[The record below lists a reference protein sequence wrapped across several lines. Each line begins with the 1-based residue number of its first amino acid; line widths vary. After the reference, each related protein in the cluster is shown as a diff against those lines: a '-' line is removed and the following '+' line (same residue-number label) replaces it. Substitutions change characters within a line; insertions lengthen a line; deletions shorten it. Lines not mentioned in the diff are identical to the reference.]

1 LGVRELH
8 PTEGFDHDLC
18 CRLAGEA
25 DLPTKHGV
33 WPALWPNPDDYQR
46 HETLVAVQ
54 NGLIIGRAILE
65 AHYLPCC
72 ELVNLYVRPDY
83 RRRGAGTALV
93 NEAIR
98 RARSMGFKYMFAQE
112 YLKDAQ
118 AHGIYMKAGF
128 LTATQGEMQ
137 RLVRL
142 LDVPVASN
150 FLSLHPEAAFTSE
163 PATHL
168 GDHWWQLCWRGGE
181 SMVTLYLH
189 GGSCQ
194 GDSDGCQPVVQ
205 AFNLTE
211 GRVSISADV
220 EASEQ
225 EMVPGETVNKLT
237 MTVKNSAGPPFNG
250 AVRAVLLPE
259 TEVAREPGAAVP
271 VAVEAGDH
279 RSVEIPV
286 RLTAAFDQANVGFL
300 SYRSAPLT
308 LELCWEGGSVLLS
321 VAAKFAKQPPPP
333 RRESPGEE
341 EKSSRG
347 RGARFPSA
355 GA

>member
-1 LGVRELH
+1 M
-8 PTEGFDHDLC
+8 EGFDHDLC
-18 CRLAGEA
+18 RRLAGEA

-33 WPALWPNPDDYQR
+33 WPALWPNPDDYLR

-72 ELVNLYVRPDY
+72 EVVNLCVRPDC
-83 RRRGAGTALV
+83 RNQGAGTALV
-93 NEAIR
+93 SEAIT
-98 RARSMGFKYMFAQE
+98 RARGMGFKYMFVQE
-112 YLKDAQ
+112 YPKDAQ

-128 LTATQGEMQ
+128 LTATKGQMQ

-142 LDVPVASN
+142 LDVPVVSN
-150 FLSLHPEAAFTSE
+150 FLALHPEAAFTSE

-168 GDHWWQLCWRGGE
+168 GDRWWQLCWRGRE
-181 SMVTLYLH
+181 SKVTLYLH

-194 GDSDGCQPVVQ
+194 GDSDSYQPVVQ

-211 GRVSISADV
+211 GRVSISADL

-259 TEVAREPGAAVP
+259 TEVAGEPEAPVR
-271 VAVEAGDH
+271 VAVEAGGCQT
-279 RSVEIPV
+279 VEIPV
-286 RLTAAFDQANVGFL
+286 RLTAAFNRATAGFL
-300 SYRSAPLT
+300 SYRSVPLT
-308 LELCWEGGSVLLS
+308 LEVCWEGGSVLLS

-341 EKSSRG
+341 EKFSRG
-347 RGARFPSA
+347 RGARSPSA